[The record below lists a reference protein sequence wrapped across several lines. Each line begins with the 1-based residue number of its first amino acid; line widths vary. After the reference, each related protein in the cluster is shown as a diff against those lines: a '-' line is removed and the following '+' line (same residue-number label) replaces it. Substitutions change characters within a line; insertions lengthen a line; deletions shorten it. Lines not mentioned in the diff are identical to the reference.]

1 MTGEF
6 EPNDSR
12 NVTGTAST
20 PDGHWTG
27 QSGQTPDAA
36 GQQQQGGASQ
46 QQQGG
51 GGQSANPQSQ
61 NAPGSS
67 GGMSDG
73 SSGNMPGGQQDG
85 GSFSGADESQ
95 SGAGGQQNQLD
106 SGSGQMGGSSDQS
119 GMIGQ
124 VREHMTVV
132 GPDGETCGRVD
143 SVEGGQI
150 KLTRHD
156 SADGQHH
163 YLDPAQIE
171 AVEGDQIRLA
181 QSPDWNTGDTG
192 GEASRAM

>member
-1 MTGEF
+1 MPGEF

-20 PDGHWTG
+20 PDGRWTG
-27 QSGQTPDAA
+27 QGAQTPDAA
-36 GQQQQGGASQ
+36 GQQQQ
-46 QQQGG
+46 G

-67 GGMSDG
+67 GGMS
-73 SSGNMPGGQQDG
+73 GGQQG
-85 GSFSGADESQ
+85 GSFSGS
-95 SGAGGQQNQLD
+95 GGQQNQLD
-106 SGSGQMGGSSDQS
+106 SGSGQMGNSGDQS
-119 GMIGQ
+119 GMIDQ

-143 SVEGGQI
+143 KVEGGQI

-163 YLDPAQIE
+163 YLDPGQIDCI
-171 AVEGDQIRLA
+171 EGDQIRLS
-181 QSPDWNTGDTG
+181 QSPEWNN